1 MRLKPRSAALAAF
14 ALSLPLIVSPSN
26 APAQDAAKPLGRAM
40 LVLDASGSMWGQID
54 GVNKIVIARETIAD
68 LVGNWDPKLSLG
80 LTAYGHR
87 RKGDCG
93 DIQVLLQPGAAPVGE
108 IAARVNALNPKG
120 KTPLS
125 DAVVTAARALD
136 HTNQPATVIL
146 VSDGLETCNADPC
159 AVARDLAKTGVE
171 FVTHVIGF
179 DIKPEE
185 RANLECMATETGGS
199 YHDANN
205 AAELQTALTA
215 VTTTAVK
222 SVSADRLVGVLT
234 AGGAPYKNAFL
245 RWRVFPAAADGTR
258 AGPMVAETI
267 DSRLRLEV
275 PPGRYLATAQVD
287 AARADA
293 VVEVIEGEPKT
304 HEVPL
309 GFATVRADYTL
320 AKDKPA
326 ETGDARWAVFET
338 DANGV
343 AVSPAAWAT
352 VAPRATYAVNAGTH
366 IVTVEAGGASAHRP
380 VTLEPGETK
389 AVTVS
394 LGVGTVRLQPRVVD
408 GGAAFTGEARWQ
420 LWIRNPPGSENKWT
434 RGPAEVGR
442 AAVFRAPS
450 GEHSIEITIG
460 GTYHKFE
467 RPVFE
472 AGVTIDH
479 PFSLD
484 LGFAQVRVRPK
495 AGADPVREFR
505 TNFYQRKPDGS
516 LGRKLTTVLY
526 PGNKWAFA
534 AGEYVAEA
542 EVGFNDVRRAPF
554 TVVAGETAQ
563 VDVILEK

>member
-1 MRLKPRSAALAAF
+1 M
-14 ALSLPLIVSPSN
+14 
-26 APAQDAAKPLGRAM
+26 
-40 LVLDASGSMWGQID
+40 
-54 GVNKIVIARETIAD
+54 NKIVIARETIAD

-87 RKGDCG
+87 RKGDCA
-93 DIQVLLQPGAAPVGE
+93 DIEVLLEPGAAPVGE
-108 IAARVNALNPKG
+108 IATRVNGLNPKG

-125 DAVVTAARALD
+125 DAVVTAAKALD

-159 AVARDLAKTGVE
+159 AVARDLAQTGVE
-171 FVTHVIGF
+171 FVTHVVGF
-179 DIKPEE
+179 DIKPAE
-185 RANLECMATETGGS
+185 RASLECMATETGGS
-199 YHDANN
+199 YHDASS

-222 SVSADRLVGVLT
+222 SVSADKLVGVLT
-234 AGGAPYKNAFL
+234 EGGAPYKNAFL
-245 RWRVFPAAADGTR
+245 RWQVFPAAADGSR

-287 AARADA
+287 AARAEA
-293 VVEVIEGEPKT
+293 IVEVIEGAPKT
-304 HEVPL
+304 HEVTL

-326 ETGDARWAVFET
+326 ETGDARWAVFPT
-338 DANGV
+338 NKDGV
-343 AVSPAAWAT
+343 AVTPAAWQT
-352 VAPRATYAVNAGTH
+352 VAPRTSYAVNAGTH
-366 IVTVEAGGASAHRP
+366 IVTVEAGGAKAHRA
-380 VTLEPGETK
+380 VALASGETK

-394 LGVGTVRLQPRVVD
+394 LGVGTVRLQPSVVA
-408 GGAAFTGEARWQ
+408 GGAAFAGEARWQ
-420 LWIRNPPGSENKWT
+420 LWIRNPPGSENKWS

-442 AAVFRAPS
+442 GASFRAPS

-472 AGVTIDH
+472 AGVSIDH
-479 PFSLD
+479 PFSLEM
-484 LGFAQVRVRPK
+484 GVAQVLVRPK
-495 AGADPVREFR
+495 VGADPVREFR
-505 TNFYQRKPDGS
+505 TNFYRRKPDGS
-516 LGRKLTTVLY
+516 LGRKLSTVLY
-526 PGNKWAFA
+526 PGNKWSFA
-534 AGEYVAEA
+534 AGDYVAEA
-542 EVGFNDVRRAPF
+542 EIGFNDVRRAPF
-554 TVVAGETAQ
+554 TVVAGETTR